1 MSDIIIERQDAST
14 ICIYTEDAGIVQELY
29 ERYRYSEPT
38 FTKNKWSKWDG
49 TVRMF
54 NRKTGA
60 MPYGCLQSVLAL
72 AKTRQW
78 SVELDPR
85 FKNDITNID
94 GEQIESWV
102 DSLNLHSGGV
112 KIEPYDYQMQGLH
125 LAIKYGRMTLLAAT
139 SAGKSLL
146 IYMLTRFYLET
157 MNPGDKFLIIVPST
171 NLVSQLVNDFK
182 DYSSANG
189 WDTDQHVHF
198 IMEGRPK
205 FSNKPV
211 YISTW
216 QSIFEQ
222 PKDYFHQFTHI
233 IEDEVHG
240 ASGKSISN
248 ILNSSIYAYKRIGL
262 TGTLKNEKIHSA
274 QIESMF
280 GPIKRIVSTKELID
294 AGRATPTNITLM
306 QLDYSDY
313 ERNAVSTM
321 SYQQEIEFI
330 VGHAYRNK
338 IIENLSIGLKGNTLI
353 LFDRKDSHLMKVY
366 ESLKTSGKNVFVI
379 NGDVKVEERNLI
391 KALVEKGDDITILA
405 TSLTMST
412 GVSIKK
418 LHNLVFAH
426 PSKSIIKVLQ
436 SIGRLLRL
444 HGTKEVA
451 NIYDI
456 ADNLK
461 SGDRVNFSL
470 RHAFIRLGYYKD
482 ESHPV
487 KIKRIQ
493 MKNHE
498 DMINANTVF

>member
-14 ICIYTEDAGIVQELY
+14 IRVYTDDLGISQELY
-29 ERYRYSEPT
+29 EQYRYKEPT
-38 FTKNKWSKWDG
+38 FTKNRYSKWDG

-54 NRKTGA
+54 NRNNGS
-60 MPYGCLQSVLAL
+60 MPYGCLQSVLSL
-72 AKTRQW
+72 AKTRGW

-85 FKNDITNID
+85 FKQDITNIP
-94 GEQIESWV
+94 EESLDAWV
-102 DSLNLHSGGV
+102 DSLNLHSGGI
-112 KIEPYDYQMQGLH
+112 KIEPYDYQMQGLQ
-125 LAIKYGRMTLLAAT
+125 LAIKYSRMTLLAAT

-157 MNPGDKFLIIVPST
+157 LNPGDKFLIIVPSIT
-171 NLVSQLVNDFK
+171 LVSQLFSDFQ
-182 DYSSANG
+182 DYSSENG
-189 WDTDQHVHF
+189 WDTDKHVHC

-205 FSNKPV
+205 FSSKPI

-248 ILNSSIYAYKRIGL
+248 ILNNSIYAYKRVGL
-262 TGTLKNEKIHSA
+262 TGTLKNEKIHAA

-280 GPIKRIVSTKELID
+280 GPIKRIVSTKELIES
-294 AGRATPTNITLM
+294 GRATPTNITLM
-306 QLDYSDY
+306 QLDYSEY

-321 SYQQEIEFI
+321 TYQQEIEFI

-366 ESLKTSGKNVFVI
+366 ESLKSSGKNVFVI
-379 NGDVKVEERNLI
+379 SGDIKREERDRI
-391 KALVEKGDDITILA
+391 KALIERGDDITLLA

-444 HGTKEVA
+444 HGTKELA

-461 SGDRVNFSL
+461 CGDTPNYAL
-470 RHAFIRLGYYKD
+470 DHAFVRLGYYKD
-482 ESHPV
+482 EAHPV
-487 KIKRIQ
+487 KIKKVQ

-498 DMINANTVF
+498 DVIKSNSVF